1 MYRFLKIKDSL
12 PWGLQKDGEDVFEH
26 VMDLS
31 TEDKA
36 KTDSQ
41 KRTLYAAYIK
51 EKYDFDLVEAE
62 DVPVVQAKIDGW
74 LADSSTATT
83 EEILADALSLLRDKG
98 LLYWLTKKVGIQT
111 QLKYRYQYFLTITHE
126 GATATYHK
134 GG

>member
-51 EKYDFDLVEAE
+51 EKYDFDLVESE
-62 DVPVVQAKIDGW
+62 DVPVVQAKVDAWIVDNTS
-74 LADSSTATT
+74 AST

-98 LLYWLTKKVGIQT
+98 LL
-111 QLKYRYQYFLTITHE
+111 
-126 GATATYHK
+126 
-134 GG
+134 